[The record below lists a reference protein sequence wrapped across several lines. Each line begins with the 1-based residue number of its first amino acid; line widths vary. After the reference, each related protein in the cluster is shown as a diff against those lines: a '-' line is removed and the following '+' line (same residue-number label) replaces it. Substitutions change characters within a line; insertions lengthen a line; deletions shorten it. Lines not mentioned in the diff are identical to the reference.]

1 MRVRIEA
8 AHAGPLLLEA
18 RTLFSE
24 YAASLGIDLGFQ
36 GFESELAGLPGAYAP
51 PSGRLLVARLH
62 GTSAGCVAV
71 RALEPGI
78 CEMKRMYVRPGHR
91 GSGVGRRLAE
101 TAVAEARAMGYSSMR
116 LDTLETMA
124 SARRLYRHLGFV
136 PIPPY
141 RHNPLP
147 GAEFLALDLRAPEG

>member
-78 CEMKRMYVRPGHR
+78 CEIEIHFADTTAMIRQERERGVLVARADGIETSIDCITRSLARETEELIVRLLKRPEADRVYLRTLKIA
-91 GSGVGRRLAE
+91 RRLA
-101 TAVAEARAMGYSSMR
+101 A
-116 LDTLETMA
+116 
-124 SARRLYRHLGFV
+124 
-136 PIPPY
+136 
-141 RHNPLP
+141 
-147 GAEFLALDLRAPEG
+147 